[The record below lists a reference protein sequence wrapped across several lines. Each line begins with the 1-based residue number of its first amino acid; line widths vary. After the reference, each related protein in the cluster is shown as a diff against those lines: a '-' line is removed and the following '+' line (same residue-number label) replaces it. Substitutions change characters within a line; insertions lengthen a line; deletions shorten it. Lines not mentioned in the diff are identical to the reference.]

1 MYCLNDQTSHVKSNP
16 TLTGVKIFYPYETDI
31 PLQSIC
37 EVMILIGGRDYYP
50 YGYKAYVDGSKHICT

>member
-1 MYCLNDQTSHVKSNP
+1 MF
-16 TLTGVKIFYPYETDI
+16 LTGVKIFYPHETEI

-50 YGYKAYVDGSKHICT
+50 YE